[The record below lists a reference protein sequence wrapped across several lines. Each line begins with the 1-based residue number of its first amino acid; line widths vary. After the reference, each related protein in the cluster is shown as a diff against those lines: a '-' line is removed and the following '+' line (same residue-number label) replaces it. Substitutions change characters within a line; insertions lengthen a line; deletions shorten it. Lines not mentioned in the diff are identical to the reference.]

1 MLKIYTY
8 IFFLYKEEEEEE
20 TQLRVT
26 ENSRWT
32 SGQRWEQIEDRSYF
46 LTR

>member
-1 MLKIYTY
+1 MLKIYIY
-8 IFFLYKEEEEEE
+8 IFFLYKEEEEE

-26 ENSRWT
+26 DNSRWT
-32 SGQRWEQIEDRSYF
+32 SGQRWEQIEDHSYF